1 MKDEVHNP
9 FPKGKYDEKLMAMA
23 IDILQNGTRED
34 MYTLFSFSSETD
46 TTRYIH
52 WKFEI
57 FSKFMF
63 NRYFKSPEAKFHD
76 QFIDHM
82 IDSYYGRT
90 KYLNLGFRGC
100 AKTSFTKLFIA
111 FVILNDRDLSRKYIK
126 ILTRNLGN
134 AKQIVTDVYNM
145 CVEMRAIYGD
155 IFMKDDA
162 KKREE
167 TMGSFTT
174 RDGRKL
180 LAGTIGQT
188 QRGHIQDANRP
199 DWIIFDDVEDRE
211 SIASLT
217 TTEATIFR
225 IDEAISSLSADG
237 NYMCNGNYI
246 SDEGVIQWF
255 LNKSDIV
262 VDKIAIMDEDGE
274 PTWPERYNKEKIESI
289 KSDAEDFYGE
299 YMCDPSRADT
309 AFFDRTLVDRDIA
322 AATQPH
328 SESAGV
334 KYWGKYQPHHKYG
347 IGADTSEGIGRD
359 ANTLALYDFG
369 TFDDDIGVLIGTY
382 FNNRIPP
389 DLFGNELVRVGAEYG
404 NCIIGPEAN
413 NTGHA
418 TLAAMRGYPNIY
430 TQVNEGSRTLKRTEK
445 LGWTTTRKSKPLMF
459 FEFRKDYNDGK
470 IKIYD
475 KNVLKEMRSYTTMDM
490 TDTKVG
496 MVTRHFDLLMA
507 AVIGWQMRK
516 QARFTEQYEEIEEE
530 EPLFSDIGI

>member
-1 MKDEVHNP
+1 MDEEKKSP
-9 FPKGKYDEKLMAMA
+9 FPKGKYHPDLMKMA
-23 IDILQNGTRED
+23 LGIMQDGTRED
-34 MYTLFSFSSETD
+34 IYTLFSFCNTD
-46 TTRYIH
+46 DKKHVH

-63 NRYFKSPEAKFHD
+63 NRYFKSEEAPFHD
-76 QFIDHM
+76 QFIDNL

-100 AKTSFTKLFIA
+100 AKTSFTKLFLA
-111 FVILNDRDLSRKYIK
+111 FVILNDRDNTRKYIK
-126 ILTRNLGN
+126 VLTRNLGN

-145 CVEMRAIYGD
+145 CIELQALYGD
-155 IFMKDDA
+155 IFLKEDS

-174 RDGRKL
+174 ANGRKL

-199 DWIIFDDVEDRE
+199 DWIVFDDVEDRE
-211 SIASLT
+211 SISSLT

-225 IDEAISSLSADG
+225 IDEAIASLSADG
-237 NYMCNGNYI
+237 SYMANGNYI

-262 VDKIAIMDEDGE
+262 VDKIAIMDDDGE
-274 PTWPERYNKEKIESI
+274 PTWPERYNKDKIESI

-309 AFFDRTLVDRDIA
+309 AFFDRILVDRDLA
-322 AATQPH
+322 AAIQPH

-369 TFDDDIGVLIGTY
+369 TFDDDVAVLIATY

-389 DLFGNELVRVGAEYG
+389 DLFGNELVRVGGEYG
-404 NCIIGPEAN
+404 NCIIGPENN

-418 TLAAMRGYPNIY
+418 TLAAMRGYANIY

-475 KNVLKEMRSYTTMDM
+475 KNLLKEMRSYTTMDM

-516 QARFTEQYEEIEEE
+516 QARFTEQYEEFVEE
-530 EPLFSDIGI
+530 EPLFDEIGM